1 MIVIVIVIVIVNIEQ
16 GMPFTRVFADMD
28 ARIDQASSSVHL

>member
-16 GMPFTRVFADMD
+16 GMPFTRVFADRD
-28 ARIDQASSSVHL
+28 ARNDQISSSVHL